1 MSITVITIIIFIA
14 ALLIIE
20 ATLYAYRAIRYPHR
34 DRIRERFKSFQEEDE
49 ARAAPDLLRKRVFS
63 EVPFLNA
70 FLQRLKITDRLD
82 LLIKQANA
90 KLPLGFFILLTP
102 VLGLTAYLISSRVAN
117 IFFFSALVG
126 ILFGLAPYAYL
137 RIKKKK
143 RMEKFERQIP
153 DGLDLIGRALRAG
166 HAFTGGMKLAADELG
181 DPFGAEF
188 QETIDEINFGVSVSD
203 ALRNLVKRV
212 DCPDLKFFVIAANIQ
227 RETGGNLAE
236 IIENIS
242 RIVRERFKL
251 LGKIRILSAEARISA
266 VIMSIL
272 PFVVMIALSF
282 INPDYLKV
290 LFSDPVG
297 KKVVAVAGVM
307 MVIGIFIIHKMAKI
321 KV

>member
-1 MSITVITIIIFIA
+1 MSITFITIIFFIV

-20 ATLYAYRAIRYPHR
+20 TLLYAYRAIRYPHR
-34 DRIRERFKSFQEEDE
+34 ARIRERFKAFQEEE
-49 ARAAPDLLRKRVFS
+49 GARAVTDLLRKRVLS

-70 FLQRLKITDRLD
+70 FLQRSPIIAGLD
-82 LLIKQANA
+82 LLLKQANA

-102 VLGLTAYLISSRVAN
+102 TLGLTAYAITSRITNV
-117 IFFFSALVG
+117 FFFSVLIG
-126 ILFGLAPYAYL
+126 ILFSLAPYAYL
-137 RIKKKK
+137 RMKKKK
-143 RMEKFERQIP
+143 RMEKFEKQIP

-251 LGKIRILSAEARISA
+251 LGKIRILSAEARVSA
-266 VIMSIL
+266 VIMSVL
-272 PFVVMIALSF
+272 PFVVMIALLF
-282 INPDYLKV
+282 VNPDYLHI
-290 LFSDPVG
+290 LFADQVG
-297 KKVVAVAGVM
+297 KTVAAVAAVM
-307 MVIGIFIIHKMAKI
+307 LVIGIFIIQKMSKI

>member
-1 MSITVITIIIFIA
+1 MGITLITIILFIA

-20 ATLYAYRAIRYPHR
+20 TSLYAYRAIRYPHR
-34 DRIRERFKSFQEEDE
+34 GRIRERFKSFHEDDG
-49 ARAAPDLLRKRVFS
+49 AQAAPDLLRKRVLS

-70 FLQRLKITDRLD
+70 FLQRLPIIAGLD
-82 LLIKQANA
+82 LLVKQANV
-90 KLPLGFFILLTP
+90 KLPLGFFVLLTP
-102 VLGLTAYLISSRVAN
+102 VLGLTAYAISSHVFN
-117 IFFFSALVG
+117 VFFFSALIG
-126 ILFGLAPYAYL
+126 ILFGLLPYAFL
-137 RIKKKK
+137 RLKKKK

-166 HAFTGGMKLAADELG
+166 HAFTSGMKLAAEELG

-188 QETIDEINFGVSVSD
+188 QETIDEINFGVSVSE

-236 IIENIS
+236 IIENIA
-242 RIVRERFKL
+242 RIIRERFKL

-272 PFVVMIALSF
+272 PFVVLVVLS
-282 INPDYLKV
+282 ISNPDYLDI
-290 LFSDPVG
+290 LFADQVG
-297 KKVVAVAGVM
+297 KTISVVAAVM
-307 MVIGIFIIHKMAKI
+307 MGIGIFLIYRMAKI